1 MSRLTGHR
9 PTNGPAAQDGTHRD
23 PLCEPMLGRQS
34 DHRLGPLS
42 NPSVVAT
49 ELIGDSGP
57 PKSVRE
63 AMGMSEFLGE
73 RERLAAT
80 F

>member
-1 MSRLTGHR
+1 
-9 PTNGPAAQDGTHRD
+9 
-23 PLCEPMLGRQS
+23 MLGRQS